1 MEGMGTATEKLR
13 LSEISPR
20 IMQSEIRSM
29 TVECDRIGGVNLA
42 QGVCDTEVP
51 SPVIE
56 NAIQAIHS
64 GHNIYTR
71 MDGITPLREAIARKL
86 AHYNGIHVDPAS
98 EVLVTSGATAGLY
111 AACLALFDPGDEV
124 LLFEPF
130 YGYHV
135 NTLLGLRVQPRAV
148 PMAMHTWEIDFDA
161 FNTAITPRT
170 RAIIV
175 NSPSNPCGK
184 VFTRA
189 EFEKIAA
196 LAQEYDLFLLTDEI
210 YEYFLF
216 DGATHLSPASLP
228 GMAERTIT
236 ISGLS
241 KTFSITGWRIGYL
254 AADKRWLGSIAYFH
268 DLTYVCAPS
277 PFQYGSVAGLV
288 ELPDS
293 FYDSLATE
301 YQAKRDMLCGA
312 LQDVG
317 FNPSIP
323 QGAYYVLA
331 DVSGVAGSNARE
343 KARNLLAQTGVA
355 GVAGTAFF
363 TGGRG
368 EEIMRFCFAKRDEDL
383 QRACDALRSYRI

>member
-1 MEGMGTATEKLR
+1 
-13 LSEISPR
+13 
-20 IMQSEIRSM
+20 
-29 TVECDRIGGVNLA
+29 
-42 QGVCDTEVP
+42 
-51 SPVIE
+51 
-56 NAIQAIHS
+56 
-64 GHNIYTR
+64 
-71 MDGITPLREAIARKL
+71 
-86 AHYNGIHVDPAS
+86 
-98 EVLVTSGATAGLY
+98 
-111 AACLALFDPGDEV
+111 
-124 LLFEPF
+124 
-130 YGYHV
+130 
-135 NTLLGLRVQPRAV
+135 TLLSLRIQPKVV

-161 FNTAITPRT
+161 LNATITPRT

-184 VFTRA
+184 VFTRS
-189 EFEKIAA
+189 EFEKIAL
-196 LAQEYDLFLLTDEI
+196 LAEEHDLFLLTDEI

-216 DGATHLSPASLP
+216 DGATHISPASLP

-254 AADKRWLGSIAYFH
+254 AADKRWLGTIAYFH

-293 FYDSLATE
+293 FYASLATE
-301 YQAKRDMLCGA
+301 YQAKRDMLCSA

-317 FNPSIP
+317 FKPSIP

-331 DVSGVAGSNARE
+331 DVSAVPGATARE

-383 QRACDALRSYRI
+383 RRACDALR